1 MDLAGQTACQ
11 VGEPVGEMVSKDQ
24 IGYGEQP
31 LARVPSRLGWPG
43 RPVRRRRRTRDQIR
57 NSGANS
63 ISAPQAEP
71 KMPNADHVDILRRG
85 VAAWNAWRA
94 EQRITRDLSG
104 AGLRGLDLS
113 GFDLSR
119 VDLRGTDLRGTNL
132 SGANLSRAHL
142 ERANLFKAVL
152 DGADLA
158 GAFLY
163 EAQFL
168 NCAQLVVTRNWQSAF
183 RDETLGCGA
192 SIPEKNPSE

>member
-1 MDLAGQTACQ
+1 
-11 VGEPVGEMVSKDQ
+11 
-24 IGYGEQP
+24 
-31 LARVPSRLGWPG
+31 
-43 RPVRRRRRTRDQIR
+43 
-57 NSGANS
+57 
-63 ISAPQAEP
+63 
-71 KMPNADHVDILRRG
+71 MPNDDHVAILRRG
-85 VAAWNAWRA
+85 AAAWNSWRA
-94 EQRITRDLSG
+94 VQNITPDLSG

-183 RDETLGCGA
+183 RDDALACGA
-192 SIPEKNPSE
+192 SIPDRQRSE